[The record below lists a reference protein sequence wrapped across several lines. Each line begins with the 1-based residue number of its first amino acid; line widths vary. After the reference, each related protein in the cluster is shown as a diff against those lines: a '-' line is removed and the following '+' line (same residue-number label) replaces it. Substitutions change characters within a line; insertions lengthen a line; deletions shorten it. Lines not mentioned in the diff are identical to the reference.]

1 MRPMETEERVNKQRE
16 GSKYVRRLTVAL
28 TGVSAAAVVVAF
40 NNHPDSMAI
49 TIGSFLTF
57 LLVFR
62 LADPGRYPS

>member
-1 MRPMETEERVNKQRE
+1 MNSIDDVNQRGA
-16 GSKYVRRLTVAL
+16 GSRNVRRLAVAL

-40 NNHPDSMAI
+40 KDHPDSVAV

-62 LADPGRYPS
+62 LADPGRYGS